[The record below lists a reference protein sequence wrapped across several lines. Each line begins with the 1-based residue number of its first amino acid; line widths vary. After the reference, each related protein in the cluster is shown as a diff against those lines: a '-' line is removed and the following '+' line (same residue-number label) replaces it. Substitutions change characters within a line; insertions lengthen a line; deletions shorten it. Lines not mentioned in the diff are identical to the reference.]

1 MHRLTWGKKGL
12 SSTPAP
18 KFHRTW
24 YMRTSSRLQ
33 LSIWTTQRDRSMEL
47 LEKAGLQH
55 ALCQDMPVEMAPSVT
70 QTSHAWAS
78 LWRVDDTLAEPA
90 WVWCIFHLFCDAIC
104 LPSPWGNS
112 CRGLKTMAV
121 TCGFFFFLADENMS
135 EKAALH
141 VLGDGG
147 WGQGGGEGWD
157 KKAGGYR
164 PWFWCLPIFLISK
177 SSAWHTDILK
187 YCFLKPSNLWVGRL
201 VMFLSYYSA
210 KSAPSWDEENHQ
222 GISGQ
227 LNVEWY
233 I

>member
-47 LEKAGLQH
+47 LEKAGMQH

-104 LPSPWGNS
+104 LLSPWGNS

-121 TCGFFFFLADENMS
+121 TCGFFFFFFSRWE
-135 EKAALH
+135 H
-141 VLGDGG
+141 VRESCSPCPGG
-147 WGQGGGEGWD
+147 WWVGAGW
-157 KKAGGYR
+157 GRRLRQESGR
-164 PWFWCLPIFLISK
+164 LQTLVLM
-177 SSAWHTDILK
+177 SSHFSYLKVFSVAYWHT
-187 YCFLKPSNLWVGRL
+187 
-201 VMFLSYYSA
+201 
-210 KSAPSWDEENHQ
+210 
-222 GISGQ
+222 
-227 LNVEWY
+227 
-233 I
+233 